1 VWFSLDSYPFLA
13 KVKENLS
20 LLEDEKKNV
29 LNVKRKVEDM
39 VRLKSEIRILV
50 DEVRSLEEELSISG
64 STKTIDEC
72 SREME
77 ELADKG

>member
-1 VWFSLDSYPFLA
+1 
-13 KVKENLS
+13 VKENLS
-20 LLEDEKKNV
+20 LLEDEKKDV

>member
-1 VWFSLDSYPFLA
+1 M
-13 KVKENLS
+13 S
-20 LLEDEKKNV
+20 LLEDEKKDV